1 MSQINEKAKFWSRLV
16 SALIDIILFCVVA
29 ISTSLICIKKELVT
43 SINVEMYL
51 VKNDYTYFLWLF
63 ILILLLSLL
72 YILIP
77 LICNGRTLGMMIL
90 RLKLNYNNQRKYYVI
105 LKRTELGVFLW
116 IFVIVIFMCFV
127 WPTTINKMI
136 ISNYIQSH
144 PNDFSQLTNAEL
156 ESLIL
161 QYQWTTLEI
170 SFYAIPS
177 VLSPIIVLI
186 QVFSFMS
193 ILFKQKRL
201 SLVDRVTNSEIV
213 YSYKYINIATKEEI
227 EIEPEKNVIYPIIW
241 KD

>member
-1 MSQINEKAKFWSRLV
+1 MKGTEYRG
-16 SALIDIILFCVVA
+16 
-29 ISTSLICIKKELVT
+29 VT
-43 SINVEMYL
+43 SVDGPI
-51 VKNDYTYFLWLF
+51 
-63 ILILLLSLL
+63 
-72 YILIP
+72 
-77 LICNGRTLGMMIL
+77 
-90 RLKLNYNNQRKYYVI
+90 VI

-144 PNDFSQLTNAEL
+144 LNDFNAEL
-156 ESLIL
+156 ESLII

-201 SLVDRVTNSEIV
+201 SLVDRITNSEIV

-227 EIEPEKNVIYPIIW
+227 EIEPEKNIIYPIIW